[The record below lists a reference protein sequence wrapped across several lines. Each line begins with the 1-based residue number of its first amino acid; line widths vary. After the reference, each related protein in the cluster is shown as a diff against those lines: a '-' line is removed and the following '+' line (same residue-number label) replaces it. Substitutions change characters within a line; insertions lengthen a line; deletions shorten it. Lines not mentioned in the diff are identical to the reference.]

1 MLVVGEG
8 RRGWGDCRIRA
19 DRPGLP
25 LRRARRSGPCTN
37 EAIGLHLLG
46 WRGSATC
53 RVQSLIMQRIQ
64 GNASLSLPQIPGV
77 FLG

>member
-8 RRGWGDCRIRA
+8 VEVGEIA
-19 DRPGLP
+19 AFELT
-25 LRRARRSGPCTN
+25 GPDFRFAGHAEVVHVTN